1 MAEDKGCPEENSGL
15 QKQHSNHEAQMQS
28 QKAGNEQG
36 QTESAVEDDVHNLG
50 ESFSFTRLI
59 YASQSEAVWE
69 SEAVAEKS
77 FDRALSLA
85 KAAWSERSIW
95 LKPVLWIGRRE
106 DFEKSRCNLEW
117 RCHLE
122 ALAAARGVAS

>member
-50 ESFSFTRLI
+50 ESFDLGRAKLCRRAKLWQKK
-59 YASQSEAVWE
+59 ASTE
-69 SEAVAEKS
+69 
-77 FDRALSLA
+77 
-85 KAAWSERSIW
+85 
-95 LKPVLWIGRRE
+95 
-106 DFEKSRCNLEW
+106 
-117 RCHLE
+117 H
-122 ALAAARGVAS
+122 

>member
-36 QTESAVEDDVHNLG
+36 QAESAVEDDVHNLG

-59 YASQSEAVWE
+59 YASQS
-69 SEAVAEKS
+69 
-77 FDRALSLA
+77 
-85 KAAWSERSIW
+85 
-95 LKPVLWIGRRE
+95 VLWEPAGL
-106 DFEKSRCNLEW
+106 KTGS
-117 RCHLE
+117 
-122 ALAAARGVAS
+122 AAGAFFR